1 MTASAN
7 QNLGVPNLSRPMVPL
22 SLVAIMLLASLTP
35 LAMADG
41 GRSTPDFVVSSFTL
55 DDAGSI
61 NLGGGVEAEDATHV
75 VRVQV
80 QNIGLGAGQ
89 ASLTLLLQG
98 TASSGDVVLGTT
110 DLGVISAGA
119 SSAVTV
125 FSWSATLGANQ
136 ILKARVASSTETNTA
151 NNEDQM
157 VVNVSRYQN
166 SSVPVV
172 NIPQP
177 TGGSTSVVWS
187 QTIHD
192 FSASVRNEGV
202 KNQSAQFWLNFT
214 EVGNPSNTFSETSNI
229 VPVVRPGSLHGG
241 AAIPVAVEMEFDAT
255 SRTGQW
261 NVVGEM
267 HVSGLNWVS
276 SIEFLNQRVVFSNYD
291 FEITAAHDRSVE
303 PGQTAQL
310 TFAVENTGIS
320 VDDYQ
325 VNVSSVNW
333 WVSDIN
339 PSPSTST
346 VMPNTT
352 TYVSIDVTVPASAL
366 RTQSDVITLKLTSN
380 SGNFYKTVST
390 TVLAGESYEGF
401 VEMDSDTK
409 LLTPGAPTPIRVK
422 VQNNGNAPTSF
433 TLDAGISSNPINW
446 DLSFLSSTTGTLQP
460 GEYVNAT
467 LMATPPVIKSPLVD
481 AEDNGAGDTMSIW
494 AQATSVDGGIPQV
507 NATPVRILPVIV
519 VDPGL
524 PTESIEMTVQQ
535 VIEAQQGSGL
545 EAILDLDVEVRHNL
559 VTELSET
566 VDTTLSLGTPV
577 FTSDS
582 TGGFTEASRWA
593 IGLTPTSLPGM
604 SLGETRNAVLTVQ
617 GPADNYSVSGSLSI
631 PITATPT
638 LGSAHNGA
646 NVIPTS
652 ISQTLTINIPPVL
665 GAEGHNGTIV
675 DAMVGEETNFPIE
688 LANTGN
694 NMTSYRLVLNQQIPA
709 GWEVSFS
716 SSSIMPSTT
725 VTDLPADVANY
736 GDNVNNTT
744 HITTFPLV
752 VTTDPDAPAN
762 SVESIGID
770 VYEMTSNVYI
780 TTFEVPVRVGENVNA
795 SLTPTSQTV
804 NLSIGETI
812 ATSVVIKNEGN
823 TPATF
828 AVYLDTGSA
837 GEIDFVLETPTVVQ
851 IGAGYESTVR
861 VRLTPTSDA
870 LAAANYFATVWV
882 SNAESGLNL
891 SANILGNISEQH
903 GLVVSTLEEIGVV
916 PGEVQTVDY
925 SVVNNG
931 NLVEDVVVEISV
943 ADNWTVTP
951 ASLPLEL
958 GVGDTYTDSFD
969 VDVPALG
976 DDDSMINGAIYPVT
990 IRVLNAT
997 TEEVLETH
1005 TLRLQVAPLFL
1016 VEVENWPSTMDYH
1029 RGISRPWKVIF
1040 TNTGNK
1046 DVTVNVSYTLL
1057 QGGLNLPSLDWEI
1070 SPSAETTLLL
1080 ERGVPTDFSFSVSSV
1095 APEPPLTLAANLIVT
1110 LDPVEEAV
1118 QGSAQYYTDLRMN
1131 RFFEYDDTPV
1141 KPPGEKVFPIVYSH
1155 IPTGPESAVAY
1166 EIELCRAERLIDMDG
1181 LGENASKY
1189 GWTFA
1194 LRVDDTDYP
1203 LNMSAYCPQSG
1214 SLGPDSRIT
1223 LPVRQPWVT
1232 TDRIQLVVNAPN
1244 PPNVLPGDG
1253 WDLTLRLY
1261 HPDENAG
1268 YTVFEE
1274 DVFTYR
1280 LAVFADPAIV
1290 AQGPADPET
1299 FFEGQDTTYT
1309 VTVRNEG
1316 TARALGVAATLDCGD
1331 NVSIL
1336 SNPDILP
1343 TLNATLEHVFTW
1355 DVRPATIDWWDVNK
1369 VIQCDAALSYAY
1381 VGEGN
1386 IEEND
1391 RSYTT
1396 PEGVKLGED
1405 TVRSWSPD
1413 LSFAFIACV
1422 VAALLS
1428 LIFVRLASQSEKWQL
1443 GGIYAGVL
1451 AFGFAFHLFNVTYY
1465 GPVILALC
1473 ALWIWRMTWKSSDE
1487 FRMIHEDYQRA
1498 RKGTSTVYS
1507 DHFEALKDSRRQLT
1521 IILSLPVLGML
1532 AIVLGLPPQL
1542 STDRD
1547 NLLMMA
1553 AYFFLIMFGVW
1564 YLLKRSDKMYGNL
1577 FGRMTDAEI
1586 RSIRIERDLSDPA
1599 RLLNDL
1605 ADDGLD
1611 FSAILGERAP
1621 VPVPS
1626 PGVGNEFDQQA
1637 DSDDDASSEVESD
1650 A

>member
-1 MTASAN
+1 M
-7 QNLGVPNLSRPMVPL
+7 
-22 SLVAIMLLASLTP
+22 LVASLTP
-35 LAMADG
+35 LTMADG

-61 NLGGGVEAEDATHV
+61 NFGGGIEAEDATHV

-80 QNIGLGAGQ
+80 QNIGLAAGQ
-89 ASLTLLLQG
+89 ASLSLLLQG
-98 TASSGDVVLGTT
+98 TANSGDVVLGTT
-110 DLGVISAGA
+110 NLGVIGAGA
-119 SSAVTV
+119 SSAVSV

-136 ILKARVASSTETNTA
+136 ILKARITSSSDVATG
-151 NNEDQM
+151 NNEDQLII
-157 VVNVSRYQN
+157 NVSRYQN

-172 NIPQP
+172 DIPQP
-177 TGGSTSVVWS
+177 ALGASNVVWS
-187 QTIHD
+187 QSVHA
-192 FSASVRNEGV
+192 FSASVRNDGV

-214 EVGNPSNTFSETSNI
+214 EVGNPGNTFSEVSNI
-229 VPVVRPGSLHGG
+229 VPVVRPGSLYAGI
-241 AAIPVAVEMEFDAT
+241 ATLYPVEMDFDAT

-261 NVVGEM
+261 DVVGEM
-267 HVSGLNWVS
+267 HVSGLNWAS

-325 VNVSSVNW
+325 VSVSSVSS
-333 WVSDIN
+333 WVSGIN

-352 TYVSIDVTVPASAL
+352 TYVFVDVSVPANAL
-366 RTQSDVITLKLTSN
+366 RTQSDIITLTLSSS
-380 SGNFYKTVST
+380 SGSFDKSVST
-390 TVLAGESYEGF
+390 TILAGESYEGS

-409 LLTPGAPTPIRVK
+409 SLTPGAPTPIQVK
-422 VQNNGNAPTSF
+422 VQNNGNAPTAF

-446 DLSFLSSTTGTLQP
+446 DLSFNSATTGTLQP
-460 GEYVNAT
+460 GGAVNAT
-467 LMATPPVIKSPLVD
+467 LMVTPPVIKNPLVD

-494 AQATSVDGGIPQV
+494 AQATSINGGIPQV

-524 PTESIEMTVQQ
+524 PTESIDMTVQQ

-559 VTELSET
+559 ITELSET

-582 TGGFTEASRWA
+582 TGGFAEASRWA
-593 IGLTPTSLPGM
+593 IGLTPTSIPGM
-604 SLGETRNAVLTVQ
+604 SLGETSNAVLTVQ
-617 GPADNYSVSGSLSI
+617 GPADDYSVSGSLSI

-638 LGSAHNGA
+638 LGSTHSSA

-652 ISQTLTINIPPVL
+652 ISQTLTITIPPVL

-675 DAMVGEETNFPIE
+675 DAMVGEETSFPID

-694 NMTSYRLVLNQQIPA
+694 NMTSYRLVLNDQVPD

-725 VTDLPADVANY
+725 VTDLPADVSDY
-736 GDNVNNTT
+736 DDLLNNTT

-752 VTTDPDAPAN
+752 LTTDPDAPAN
-762 SVESIGID
+762 SIESIGID
-770 VYEMTSNVYI
+770 VFEMTSNVYI
-780 TTFEVPVRVGENVNA
+780 TSFVVPVRVGENVNA
-795 SLTPTSQTV
+795 ALSPTSQTV

-812 ATSVVIKNEGN
+812 TTSVVIKNEGN

-828 AVYLDTGSA
+828 GVYLDTGSA

-861 VRLTPTSDA
+861 VRLTPTTDA
-870 LAAANYFATVWV
+870 LAAANYFATIWV
-882 SNAESGLNL
+882 SNAQSGLNL
-891 SANILGNISEQH
+891 SSDILGNISEQH
-903 GLVVSTLEEIGVV
+903 GLVLSTTEEIGVV

-925 SVVNNG
+925 SLINNG
-931 NLVEDVVVEISV
+931 NLIEDVVLETSV

-958 GVGDTYTDSFD
+958 GVGDTYTGSFD

-976 DDDSMINGAIYPVT
+976 DDDSMVNGAVYPVT
-990 IRVLNAT
+990 MRVLNAT
-997 TEEVLETH
+997 TQEVLETH
-1005 TLRLQVAPLFL
+1005 TLRLIVAPLFL
-1016 VEVENWPSTMDYH
+1016 VEVENWPSTMDFH
-1029 RGISRPWKVIF
+1029 RGIGRTWDVVI

-1046 DVTVNVSYTLL
+1046 DVDVNVTYTLL
-1057 QGGLNLPSLDWEI
+1057 KGGLTQPSLDWEM
-1070 SPSAETTLLL
+1070 SPLASPTTLFL
-1080 ERGVPTDFSFSVSSV
+1080 ERGKATPFSFSVSSV
-1095 APEPPLTLAANLIVT
+1095 ATQPPLTLAANLIVT
-1110 LDPVEEAV
+1110 LDPVEVAV
-1118 QGSAQYYTDLRMN
+1118 QGSAEYYTDLRMN
-1131 RFFEYDDTPV
+1131 RFFELGDTSV
-1141 KPPGEKVFPIVYSH
+1141 NPPSGNGEQVFPIVYSH
-1155 IPTGPESAVAY
+1155 IPTGPESSVAY
-1166 EIELCRAERLIDMDG
+1166 EVELCRAERLIDVDA

-1194 LRVDDTDYP
+1194 VRVDDTDYP
-1203 LNMSAYCPQSG
+1203 LNMSAFCPPND

-1223 LPVRQPWVT
+1223 LPARQPWVT
-1232 TDRIQLVVNAPN
+1232 TNAIQLVIDAPN
-1244 PPNVLPGDG
+1244 PPNILPGDG

-1261 HPDENAG
+1261 HPDENVG
-1268 YTVFEE
+1268 YSVFED
-1274 DVFTYR
+1274 DVFTFQ

-1290 AQGPADPET
+1290 AQGPADPDA
-1299 FFEGQDTTYT
+1299 FFEGQDTTYS

-1316 TARALGVAATLDCGD
+1316 TAKALGVSAALDCGE
-1331 NVSIL
+1331 NVTIL
-1336 SNPDILP
+1336 SSPGIHP
-1343 TLNATLEHVFTW
+1343 ALNATMEHVFTW
-1355 DVRPATIDWWDVNK
+1355 DVRPATINWWDVNK
-1369 VIQCDAALSYAY
+1369 VVQCDATLSYLY
-1381 VGEGN
+1381 VGDGN
-1386 IEEND
+1386 DEEND

-1396 PEGVKLGED
+1396 PEGVKLGEE

-1413 LSFAFIACV
+1413 LSVAFIACV

-1428 LIFVRLASQSEKWQL
+1428 LIFIRLASQSEKWQL
-1443 GGIYAGVL
+1443 GGIYTGVL
-1451 AFGFAFHLFNVTYY
+1451 AFGFAFHLFNVAYY
-1465 GPVILALC
+1465 GPAILALC

-1547 NLLMMA
+1547 NLTMIA

-1611 FSAILGERAP
+1611 FSAILGEPAP
-1621 VPVPS
+1621 ASVVVGELEKQPVTDIDFES
-1626 PGVGNEFDQQA
+1626 
-1637 DSDDDASSEVESD
+1637 SSEVESD
-1650 A
+1650 G

>member
-1 MTASAN
+1 MPT
-7 QNLGVPNLSRPMVPL
+7 LSKSIVPL
-22 SLVAIMLLASLTP
+22 SLVAIMLVASLTP
-35 LAMADG
+35 LAMADE

-55 DDAGSI
+55 GDAGSI
-61 NLGGGVEAEDATHV
+61 NLGGGIEAEDATHV

-89 ASLTLLLQG
+89 ASLALLLQG

-110 DLGVISAGA
+110 DLGVIGAGA

-136 ILKARVASSTETNTA
+136 ILKARITSSSDLNTV

-157 VVNVSRYQN
+157 VINVSRYQD

-172 NIPQP
+172 DIPQP
-177 TGGSTSVVWS
+177 SSGSTSVVWS
-187 QTIHD
+187 QSIHD
-192 FSASVRNEGV
+192 FSASVRNDGV

-214 EVGNPSNTFSETSNI
+214 EVGNPGNMFSEVSNI
-229 VPVVRPGSLHGG
+229 VPVVRPGALCGGCG
-241 AAIPVAVEMEFDAT
+241 AALYPVEMEFDAT

-261 NVVGEM
+261 DVVGEM

-333 WVSDIN
+333 WVSAIN

-346 VMPNTT
+346 VMPDNT
-352 TYVSIDVTVPASAL
+352 TYVLIDVTVPGTAL
-366 RTQSDVITLKLTSN
+366 RTQSDIITLRLTSN
-380 SGNFYKTVST
+380 SGSFDKTVST
-390 TVLAGESYEGF
+390 TILAGESYEGS

-409 LLTPGAPTPIRVK
+409 SLTPGVPSSIPVK
-422 VQNNGNAPTSF
+422 VENNGNAPTSF
-433 TLDAGISSNPINW
+433 TLDAGISTNPINW
-446 DLSFLSSTTGTLQP
+446 DLSFISATTGTLQP
-460 GEYVNAT
+460 GESVNAT
-467 LMATPPVIKSPLVD
+467 LMVTPPVIKNPLVD

-494 AQATSVDGGIPQV
+494 AQATSTNGGIPQI

-524 PTESIEMTVQQ
+524 PTESIDMTVQQ
-535 VIEAQQGSGL
+535 VLEAQQGSGL
-545 EAILDLDVEVRHNL
+545 EAILNLDVEVRHNL

-593 IGLTPTSLPGM
+593 IGLTPTSIPGM
-604 SLGETRNAVLTVQ
+604 SLGETSNAVLTVQ
-617 GPADNYSVSGSLSI
+617 GPADNYSVAGSLSI

-638 LGSAHNGA
+638 LGSAHNSA

-675 DAMVGEETNFPIE
+675 DAMVGEETSFPIE

-694 NMTSYRLVLNQQIPA
+694 NMTSYRLVLNEQIPA

-716 SSSIMPSTT
+716 ASSIMPSTT
-725 VTDLPADVANY
+725 VTDLPADVSNY
-736 GDNVNNTT
+736 GDNNTT
-744 HITTFPLV
+744 HVTTFPLV
-752 VTTDPDAPAN
+752 LTTDPDAPAN
-762 SVESIGID
+762 SIESIGID
-770 VYEMTSNVYI
+770 VFEMVSNVYI

-804 NLSIGETI
+804 NLSIGESIT
-812 ATSVVIKNEGN
+812 TSVVIKNEGN

-828 AVYLDTGSA
+828 GVYLDTSSA

-861 VRLTPTSDA
+861 VRLTPTTDA

-882 SNAESGLNL
+882 SNAPSGLNL

-903 GLVVSTLEEIGVV
+903 GMVLSTTEEIGVI
-916 PGEVQTVDY
+916 PGEVQTVDF
-925 SVVNNG
+925 SLINNG
-931 NLVEDVVVEISV
+931 NLVEDVVLETSV
-943 ADNWTVTP
+943 AENWTVTP

-958 GVGDTYTDSFD
+958 GVGDTYTGSFD

-976 DDDSMINGAIYPVT
+976 DDDSMVNGAVYPVT
-990 IRVLNAT
+990 MRVLNAT
-997 TEEVLETH
+997 TQEVIETH
-1005 TLRLQVAPLFL
+1005 TLRLIVAPLFL
-1016 VEVENWPSTMDYH
+1016 VEVENWPSTMDFH
-1029 RGISRPWKVIF
+1029 RGIGRTWDVII

-1046 DVTVNVSYTLL
+1046 DVEVNVTYTLL
-1057 QGGLNLPSLDWEI
+1057 QGGLTLPSLDWEMSPLA
-1070 SPSAETTLLL
+1070 SPSTLML
-1080 ERGVPTDFSFSVSSV
+1080 ERGVATPFSFSVSSV
-1095 APEPPLTLAANLIVT
+1095 ATQPPLTLAANLIVT
-1110 LDPVEEAV
+1110 IDPIEEAV
-1118 QGSAQYYTDLRMN
+1118 QGSAEYYTDLRMN
-1131 RFFEYDDTPV
+1131 RFFELGDTSV
-1141 KPPGEKVFPIVYSH
+1141 TPPSDNGEQIFPIVYSH
-1155 IPTGPESAVAY
+1155 IPTGPENSVAY
-1166 EIELCRAERLIDMDG
+1166 EVELCRAERLIDVDA

-1194 LRVDDTDYP
+1194 IRVDNTDYP
-1203 LNMSAYCPQSG
+1203 LNMSAFCPQG
-1214 SLGPDSRIT
+1214 ASLGPDSRIT

-1232 TDRIQLVVNAPN
+1232 TDSIQLVVDAPN
-1244 PPNVLPGDG
+1244 PPNILPGDG

-1268 YTVFEE
+1268 YSVFED
-1274 DVFTYR
+1274 DVFTFQ

-1290 AQGPADPET
+1290 AQGPADPDA
-1299 FFEGQDTTYT
+1299 FFEGQETTYS

-1316 TARALGVAATLDCGD
+1316 TAKALGVSASLDCGD
-1331 NVSIL
+1331 NVTIL
-1336 SNPDILP
+1336 STPDLHP
-1343 TLNATLEHVFTW
+1343 ALNATMEHVFTW
-1355 DVRPATIDWWDVNK
+1355 DVRPATINWWDVNK
-1369 VIQCDAALSYAY
+1369 VVQCDATLSYLY
-1381 VGEGN
+1381 VGDGN
-1386 IEEND
+1386 DEEND

-1396 PEGVKLGED
+1396 PEGVKLGEE

-1413 LSFAFIACV
+1413 LSVAFIACV

-1443 GGIYAGVL
+1443 GGIYTGVL
-1451 AFGFAFHLFNVTYY
+1451 AFGFAFHLFNVAYY
-1465 GPVILALC
+1465 GPAILALC

-1487 FRMIHEDYQRA
+1487 FRVIHEDYQRA

-1547 NLLMMA
+1547 NLLMIA

-1577 FGRMTDAEI
+1577 YGRMTDAEI

-1611 FSAILGERAP
+1611 FSAILGEPAP
-1621 VPVPS
+1621 EPAAAPASIVVGEFEKQPV
-1626 PGVGNEFDQQA
+1626 
-1637 DSDDDASSEVESD
+1637 DDTDFGTSTEVESD
-1650 A
+1650 V

>member
-1 MTASAN
+1 MPT
-7 QNLGVPNLSRPMVPL
+7 LSKSIVPL
-22 SLVAIMLLASLTP
+22 SLVAIMLVASLTP
-35 LAMADG
+35 LTMADG

-61 NLGGGVEAEDATHV
+61 NFGGGIEAEDATHV

-80 QNIGLGAGQ
+80 QNIGLAAGQ

-110 DLGVISAGA
+110 NLGVIGAGA

-136 ILKARVASSTETNTA
+136 ILKARITSASDVTTS
-151 NNEDQM
+151 NNEDQLII
-157 VVNVSRYQN
+157 NVSRYQS

-172 NIPQP
+172 DIPQP
-177 TGGSTSVVWS
+177 ASGSTNVVWS
-187 QTIHD
+187 QSVHD
-192 FSASVRNEGV
+192 FSASVRNDGV

-214 EVGNPSNTFSETSNI
+214 EAGNPGNTFSEVSNI
-229 VPVVRPGSLHGG
+229 VPVVRPGSLYAGG
-241 AAIPVAVEMEFDAT
+241 ASLYPVEMEFDAT

-261 NVVGEM
+261 DVVGEM
-267 HVSGLNWVS
+267 HVSGLNWAS

-325 VNVSSVNW
+325 VSVSSVSS

-346 VMPNTT
+346 VMPANT
-352 TYVSIDVTVPASAL
+352 TYVFVDVSVPADAL
-366 RTQSDVITLKLTSN
+366 RTESDIITLTLTSN
-380 SGNFYKTVST
+380 SGSFDKAVST
-390 TVLAGESYEGF
+390 TVLAGESYEGS

-409 LLTPGAPTPIRVK
+409 SLTPGAPTPIPVK

-433 TLDAGISSNPINW
+433 TLDAGITSNPINW
-446 DLSFLSSTTGTLQP
+446 DLSFLSATTGTLQP
-460 GEYVNAT
+460 GESVNAT
-467 LMATPPVIKSPLVD
+467 LMVTPPVIKNPLVD

-494 AQATSVDGGIPQV
+494 AQATSASGGIPQL
-507 NATPVRILPVIV
+507 NSTPVRILPVIV

-524 PTESIEMTVQQ
+524 PTESIDMTVQD

-545 EAILDLDVEVRHNL
+545 EAILDLEVEVRHNL

-582 TGGFTEASRWA
+582 TGGFAEASRWA
-593 IGLTPTSLPGM
+593 IGLTPTSIPGM
-604 SLGETRNAVLTVQ
+604 SLGETSNAVLTVQ
-617 GPADNYSVSGSLSI
+617 GPADDYSVSGSLSI

-638 LGSAHNGA
+638 LGSAHSSA

-675 DAMVGEETNFPIE
+675 DAMVGEETSFPID

-694 NMTSYRLVLNQQIPA
+694 NMTSYRLVLNDQIPD
-709 GWEVSFS
+709 GWDVSFS

-725 VTDLPADVANY
+725 VTDLPADVSDY
-736 GDNVNNTT
+736 DDMLNNTT

-752 VTTDPDAPAN
+752 LTTDPDAPAN

-770 VYEMTSNVYI
+770 VFEMTSNVYI
-780 TTFEVPVRVGENVNA
+780 TSFVVPVRVGENVNA
-795 SLTPTSQTV
+795 ELTPTSQTV

-812 ATSVVIKNEGN
+812 TTSVVIKNEGN

-828 AVYLDTGSA
+828 GVYLDTSSA
-837 GEIDFVLETPTVVQ
+837 GEIEFVLETPTVVQ

-861 VRLTPTSDA
+861 VRLTPTTDA

-882 SNAESGLNL
+882 SNAQSGLNL
-891 SANILGNISEQH
+891 SSDILGNISEQH
-903 GLVVSTLEEIGVV
+903 GLVLSTTEEIGVV

-925 SVVNNG
+925 SLINNG
-931 NLVEDVVVEISV
+931 NLVEDVVIETSV

-958 GVGDTYTDSFD
+958 DVGDTYTGSFD
-969 VDVPALG
+969 VDIPALG
-976 DDDSMINGAIYPVT
+976 DDDSMVNGAVYPVT
-990 IRVLNAT
+990 MRVLNAT
-997 TEEVLETH
+997 TQEVLETH
-1005 TLRLQVAPLFL
+1005 TLRLIVAPLFL
-1016 VEVENWPSTMDYH
+1016 VEVENWPSTMDFH
-1029 RGISRPWKVIF
+1029 RGIGRTWDVVI

-1046 DVTVNVSYTLL
+1046 DVDVNVTYTLL
-1057 QGGLNLPSLDWEI
+1057 QGGLTQPSLDWEMSPLA
-1070 SPSAETTLLL
+1070 SPSTLFL
-1080 ERGVPTDFSFSVSSV
+1080 ERGKATAFSFSVSSV
-1095 APEPPLTLAANLIVT
+1095 ATQPPLTLAANLIVT
-1110 LDPVEEAV
+1110 LDPIEVAV
-1118 QGSAQYYTDLRMN
+1118 QGSAEYYTDLRMN
-1131 RFFEYDDTPV
+1131 RFFELGDTSV
-1141 KPPGEKVFPIVYSH
+1141 NPPSDNGQQVFPIVYSH
-1155 IPTGPESAVAY
+1155 IPTGPESSVAY
-1166 EIELCRAERLIDMDG
+1166 EVELCRAERLIDVDA

-1194 LRVDDTDYP
+1194 IRVDDTDYP
-1203 LNMSAYCPQSG
+1203 LNMSAFCPPND

-1232 TDRIQLVVNAPN
+1232 TNAIQLVIDAPN
-1244 PPNVLPGDG
+1244 PPNILPGDG

-1268 YTVFEE
+1268 YSVFED
-1274 DVFTYR
+1274 DVFTFQ

-1290 AQGPADPET
+1290 AQGPADPDA
-1299 FFEGQDTTYT
+1299 FFEGQDTTYS

-1316 TARALGVAATLDCGD
+1316 TAKALGVSAALDCGE
-1331 NVSIL
+1331 NVTIL
-1336 SNPDILP
+1336 SSPGIHP
-1343 TLNATLEHVFTW
+1343 ALNATMEHVFTW
-1355 DVRPATIDWWDVNK
+1355 DVRPATINWWDVNK
-1369 VIQCDAALSYAY
+1369 VVQCDATLSYLY

-1386 IEEND
+1386 DEEND

-1396 PEGVKLGED
+1396 PEGVKLGEE

-1413 LSFAFIACV
+1413 LSVAFIACV

-1428 LIFVRLASQSEKWQL
+1428 LIFIRLASQSEKWQL
-1443 GGIYAGVL
+1443 GGIYTGVL
-1451 AFGFAFHLFNVTYY
+1451 AFGFAFHLFNVAYY
-1465 GPVILALC
+1465 GPAILALC

-1547 NLLMMA
+1547 NLTMIA

-1611 FSAILGERAP
+1611 FSAILGEPAP
-1621 VPVPS
+1621 ASIVVGDSEKQPVTDLDFES
-1626 PGVGNEFDQQA
+1626 
-1637 DSDDDASSEVESD
+1637 SSEVETD
-1650 A
+1650 G